1 MQEKTES
8 RKSKRIEL
16 LASDSANVSASTSAN
31 ASTASG
37 SKENSNTNSPGQ
49 TPVQTPAP
57 EDESDKPV
65 YLQSW
70 ETIAGR
76 DPESLLRDKSR
87 SSESDDMNKLALEN
101 RALEERRNLESLK
114 NPTSEM
120 RERLEILEKREKE
133 RENLTSWSQQLEH
146 LNRKKSLNR
155 STSQQQENWDN
166 IIPNWMTPQMQKI
179 MERRQNRVSEEY
191 DIPITPETSES
202 EEADEN
208 SENSSDDSSDN
219 EDSNNIDNE
228 NNDDQQEN
236 IISDENSREND
247 YFDPEE
253 EEDYSVSKISGAD
266 DEGLEEETSTMTTY
280 SSKIN
285 LFNTNSSSNN
295 DSNQQQSSELNETLS
310 SLSKERQDSFDYDPF
325 EFSEDDEAEV
335 VGRSYRSVLKF
346 VNTATYSRAEKANYS
361 EEDYNPSPAPPKQR
375 RSISI
380 QNDVPP
386 ILEADDA
393 IDGSIGFGLGHQGE
407 SKFRKKC
414 HFCRTNFHFHTKT
427 IFAISN
433 MAKKWF
439 KTMKNAIFVRKLYCF
454 FFSFQAFRIILP
466 IDGAPFLKKVL
477 LKLRIQVRIMY

>member
-133 RENLTSWSQQLEH
+133 RENLSSWSQQLEH

-166 IIPNWMTPQMQKI
+166 IIPNWMTPQMQRI

-247 YFDPEE
+247 YFDPEDQVE
-253 EEDYSVSKISGAD
+253 QEGDYSVSKISGAD
-266 DEGLEEETSTMTTY
+266 HEGLEEETSTMTTY
-280 SSKIN
+280 SSNIN
-285 LFNTNSSSNN
+285 LFNANSSSNY
-295 DSNQQQSSELNETLS
+295 DSNQQQSSELNDSTLS
-310 SLSKERQDSFDYDPF
+310 SSSENRRKERQDSFDYDPF

-393 IDGSIGFGLGHQGE
+393 IDGSIGFGLGLQGE
-407 SKFRKKC
+407 SKFRKKNV
-414 HFCRTNFHFHTKT
+414 HFCRTKFHFLTVS
-427 IFAISN
+427 I
-433 MAKKWF
+433 
-439 KTMKNAIFVRKLYCF
+439 
-454 FFSFQAFRIILP
+454 
-466 IDGAPFLKKVL
+466 
-477 LKLRIQVRIMY
+477 

>member
-133 RENLTSWSQQLEH
+133 RENLSSWSQQLEH

-393 IDGSIGFGLGHQGE
+393 IDGSIGFGLGLQGE
-407 SKFRKKC
+407 SKFRKKNV
-414 HFCRTNFHFHTKT
+414 HFCRTKFHFLTVS
-427 IFAISN
+427 I
-433 MAKKWF
+433 
-439 KTMKNAIFVRKLYCF
+439 
-454 FFSFQAFRIILP
+454 
-466 IDGAPFLKKVL
+466 
-477 LKLRIQVRIMY
+477 